1 MTDPTIA
8 LVEYLRKMGMDQ
20 DKDFLAESVRVMSQ
34 MLMELEAQ
42 QLTGAEK
49 HERTAARMNY
59 RNGYR
64 ERMWKTRV
72 GEIDLRIPKL
82 RVGTYFPSLLEPRRH
97 AEKALLA
104 VVQQAYVEGVS
115 TRKVDDL
122 LQAMGLSGIDKS
134 AVSRTCKALDGVV
147 HEFRNRPLEGRYPIV
162 WLDALYLKVRQ
173 NHRIVSQAMVIAIA
187 VSEAGERKILG
198 FGLGAS

>member
-1 MTDPTIA
+1 MTNPTIA

-20 DKDFLAESVRVMSQ
+20 DKDFLAENVRVMSQ

-82 RVGTYFPSLLEPRRH
+82 RVGTYF
-97 AEKALLA
+97 
-104 VVQQAYVEGVS
+104 QAFWNPAGM
-115 TRKVDDL
+115 RKKPCWPWCSKR
-122 LQAMGLSGIDKS
+122 MWKG
-134 AVSRTCKALDGVV
+134 SRPAKWTICCSRWD
-147 HEFRNRPLEGRYPIV
+147 
-162 WLDALYLKVRQ
+162 
-173 NHRIVSQAMVIAIA
+173 
-187 VSEAGERKILG
+187 
-198 FGLGAS
+198 